1 MKFIDEETCFNF
13 FRKNKRFTAILQAAN
28 RFLLTDNKI
37 RTDVKMLAV
46 YITLQKHTIILK
58 IYCFFTF
65 FMLQFYKKFL

>member
-37 RTDVKMLAV
+37 RTDVKA
-46 YITLQKHTIILK
+46 IL
-58 IYCFFTF
+58 IQHSLF
-65 FMLQFYKKFL
+65 